1 MAKNI
6 KKRIIIP
13 PHWATVFLFAAIC
26 LLVFYAHAW
35 AKSIESHDLTEKYE
49 TYCFGMTVVLISLL
63 FHYGITPKGIVCMF
77 LFIPFRL
84 IKWEDVSTA
93 EYIYEWPSSYRGGI
107 QLKGQGIV
115 VSLTS
120 GPPFAP
126 EVDAP
131 NILRWK
137 HPFSTCWMRFSK
149 AKRKQYVEVFQ
160 QYFPELSFQ
169 VGCDTSFLENKTACR
184 GDAFQGD
191 GSAGT

>member
-1 MAKNI
+1 MLWNDSRSYLSALPLRNYAK
-6 KKRIIIP
+6 RDRLY
-13 PHWATVFLFAAIC
+13 V
-26 LLVFYAHAW
+26 
-35 AKSIESHDLTEKYE
+35 SIHS
-49 TYCFGMTVVLISLL
+49 V
-63 FHYGITPKGIVCMF
+63 
-77 LFIPFRL
+77 PFD
-84 IKWEDVSTA
+84 KWEDVSTA
-93 EYIYEWPSSYRGGI
+93 EYIYEWPTSYRGGI
-107 QLKGQGIV
+107 QLKGQGIF

-126 EVDAP
+126 EIDAP

-191 GSAGT
+191 GSSGT

>member
-84 IKWEDVSTA
+84 INGKMYLPLST
-93 EYIYEWPSSYRGGI
+93 YM
-107 QLKGQGIV
+107 
-115 VSLTS
+115 S
-120 GPPFAP
+120 G
-126 EVDAP
+126 
-131 NILRWK
+131 R
-137 HPFSTCWMRFSK
+137 HPIAAAYS
-149 AKRKQYVEVFQ
+149 
-160 QYFPELSFQ
+160 
-169 VGCDTSFLENKTACR
+169 
-184 GDAFQGD
+184 
-191 GSAGT
+191 